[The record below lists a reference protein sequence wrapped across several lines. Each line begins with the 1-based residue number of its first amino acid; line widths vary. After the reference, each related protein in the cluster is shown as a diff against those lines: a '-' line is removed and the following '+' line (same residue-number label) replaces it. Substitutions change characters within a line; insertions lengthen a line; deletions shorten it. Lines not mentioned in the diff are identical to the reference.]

1 MRQRKGETH
10 SNMINWKIFVMMS
23 YVDKKG
29 RLVPMVTA
37 THEETV
43 QDSDSR
49 EEAFDEFD
57 AFCGIAKM
65 KLAEPGMAFTA
76 TLTEYEHM
84 EDEDGKLLA
93 TVHIVRGYREG
104 GKDKKTG
111 EIRYERDDDDT
122 ERTPVYTRY
131 ERYWVKE

>member
-1 MRQRKGETH
+1 
-10 SNMINWKIFVMMS
+10 MINWKIFAMMS
-23 YVDKKG
+23 HVNEKG
-29 RLVPMVTA
+29 RLAPIVTM

-65 KLAEPGMAFTA
+65 KLHEPGMAFTA

-84 EDEDGKLLA
+84 EDEDGKKLA
-93 TVHIVRGYREG
+93 VVHIVRGYREG
-104 GKDKKTG
+104 GKDKETG

>member
-1 MRQRKGETH
+1 
-10 SNMINWKIFVMMS
+10 MINWKIFAMMS
-23 YVDKKG
+23 HVNEKG
-29 RLVPMVTA
+29 RLVPIVTM

-57 AFCGIAKM
+57 AFCGIAK
-65 KLAEPGMAFTA
+65 E
-76 TLTEYEHM
+76 
-84 EDEDGKLLA
+84 
-93 TVHIVRGYREG
+93 
-104 GKDKKTG
+104 TG

>member
-1 MRQRKGETH
+1 
-10 SNMINWKIFVMMS
+10 MINWKIFVMMS

-65 KLAEPGMAFTA
+65 RLNEPGMAFTA

-84 EDEDGKLLA
+84 EDEDGKKLA
-93 TVHIVRGYREG
+93 VVHVVRGYREG
-104 GKDKKTG
+104 GKDRKTG

>member
-1 MRQRKGETH
+1 
-10 SNMINWKIFVMMS
+10 MINWKIFAMMS
-23 YVDKKG
+23 HVNEKG
-29 RLVPMVTA
+29 RLVPIVTM

-84 EDEDGKLLA
+84 EDEDGKKLA
-93 TVHIVRGYREG
+93 VVHIVRGYREG
-104 GKDKKTG
+104 
-111 EIRYERDDDDT
+111 
-122 ERTPVYTRY
+122 ERTRRQARSDTKETMTTRKGLPYTHATRDIG
-131 ERYWVKE
+131 

>member
-1 MRQRKGETH
+1 
-10 SNMINWKIFVMMS
+10 MINWKIFAMMS
-23 YVDKKG
+23 HVNEKG
-29 RLVPMVTA
+29 RLVPIVTM

-65 KLAEPGMAFTA
+65 RLTEPGMALTA

-84 EDEDGKLLA
+84 EDEDGKNLA

-131 ERYWVKE
+131 ERYWVIE

>member
-1 MRQRKGETH
+1 
-10 SNMINWKIFVMMS
+10 MINWKIFVMMS
-23 YVDKKG
+23 YVDQKG

-65 KLAEPGMAFTA
+65 KLHEPGMAFTA

-84 EDEDGKLLA
+84 EDEDEEGKKLA
-93 TVHIVRGYREG
+93 VVHIVRGYREG
-104 GKDKKTG
+104 GKDRKTG

-131 ERYWVKE
+131 ERDWVME

>member
-1 MRQRKGETH
+1 
-10 SNMINWKIFVMMS
+10 MINWKIFVMMS

-131 ERYWVKE
+131 ERYWVIE

>member
-1 MRQRKGETH
+1 
-10 SNMINWKIFVMMS
+10 MINWKIFAMMS
-23 YVDKKG
+23 HVNENG
-29 RLVPMVTA
+29 RLVPIVTM

-49 EEAFDEFD
+49 EEAFD
-57 AFCGIAKM
+57 AFCGIAKER
-65 KLAEPGMAFTA
+65 LTEPGMALTA

-104 GKDKKTG
+104 GKDKETG

-131 ERYWVKE
+131 ERYLVIE